1 LEAPTPRKRSQD
13 DEDRVDARWAIR
25 PDPDRLTDDES
36 EMTRRDESDHLMMMM
51 SVRLE
56 GNNKKTAKK

>member
-1 LEAPTPRKRSQD
+1 M
-13 DEDRVDARWAIR
+13 DARWAIR